1 MTRATAGLGLVLA
14 ALAAP
19 AAADPSHVLRMA
31 TVAPEGT
38 AWAREL
44 KAFARDVTSQTNG
57 ALEIK
62 WYLGGIAGG
71 DVQVADRIR
80 RGQLDGVGSGGV
92 LCDRLSPTMR
102 AAHLLTVTREE
113 ASYVLRR
120 AKVSIE
126 EEFLQAGF
134 VHFGGAGIGP
144 TVFYTREPVR
154 SMADLR
160 RMRHWVWDLDE
171 AIAALTTHVG
181 LKTVLLPLDQ
191 ASRAYDEARIDGFVA
206 VPTAALAFQWSSQA
220 RYVSDLQFGFMTGCV
235 LIANRAMD
243 ALPVELRELMR
254 AAGAKLAV
262 RMEDMGRMQDQVLM
276 GGLTARQGLTLVPG
290 GAAFRAEFEAAMDKA
305 RAELSEK
312 FAARAQLERA
322 AKLVMEYRKEHP
334 RASDPK

>member
-1 MTRATAGLGLVLA
+1 MRRAAFIVWLVLGA
-14 ALAAP
+14 SAAP
-19 AAADPSHVLRMA
+19 AAADPGHVLRMA

-44 KAFARDVTSQTNG
+44 KAFARDVTTQTNG

-62 WYLGGIAGG
+62 WYLGGIAGD

-80 RGQLDGVGSGGV
+80 RGQLDGVGSGGM

-102 AAHLLTVTREE
+102 AAHLITVTREE

-120 AKVSIE
+120 AKLNIE

-144 TVFYTREPVR
+144 TVFYTREPLR
-154 SMADLR
+154 SMADLK
-160 RMRHWVWDLDE
+160 RMKHWVWDLDE
-171 AIAALTTHVG
+171 AIGALTTHVG

-191 ASRAYDEARIDGFVA
+191 AGRAYDDGRIDGFVA
-206 VPTAALAFQWSSQA
+206 VPTAALAFQWASQA

-243 ALPVELRELMR
+243 ALPIELRDFMR
-254 AAGAKLAV
+254 AAGAKLAL
-262 RMEDMGRMQDQVLM
+262 RMEDMGRMQDQVLL
-276 GGLTARQGLTLVPG
+276 GGLTARQGLTLTPAPPG
-290 GAAFRAEFEAAMDKA
+290 FRAEFQAAMDKA
-305 RAELSEK
+305 REQLGEK
-312 FAARAQLERA
+312 FPVRAPLERTL
-322 AKLVMEYRKEHP
+322 KLLAEYRKEHA
-334 RASDPK
+334 RGSDKR